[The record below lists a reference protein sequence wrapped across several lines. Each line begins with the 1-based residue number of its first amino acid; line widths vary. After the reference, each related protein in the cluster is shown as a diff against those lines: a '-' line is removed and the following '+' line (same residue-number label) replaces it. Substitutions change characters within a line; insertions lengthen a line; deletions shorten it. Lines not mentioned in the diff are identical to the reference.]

1 VYDLT
6 VADTSTFIARG
17 FVNHNCDYSQAEL
30 RILAELSED
39 PGFVSAFVSGGDLH
53 AITASQ
59 MFNVPLDQVTKT
71 QRSAAK
77 SINFGLAYGRGA
89 GSLAL
94 QLGVSPDEARALIET
109 YFKAYRGVQKWLD
122 TAARQG
128 VTKGYTTTLLGRK
141 RYYDVPPSTDPDYR
155 SKIASIERQAKNSP
169 IQGGNA
175 DMTKIALV
183 YLREALQGLD
193 ARVVNTV
200 HDEIVVEAAE
210 AIAEE
215 VKHIVEFQMIRAGQE
230 ILRHVPVVADA
241 AIGDYWKK

>member
-1 VYDLT
+1 
-6 VADTSTFIARG
+6 
-17 FVNHNCDYSQAEL
+17 
-30 RILAELSED
+30 
-39 PGFVSAFVSGGDLH
+39 
-53 AITASQ
+53 
-59 MFNVPLDQVTKT
+59 VPLEQVTKQ

-94 QLGVSPDEARALIET
+94 QLGVSPDEARALIEA

-128 VTKGYTTTLLGRK
+128 VTRGYTTTLLGRK
-141 RYYDVPPSTDPDYR
+141 RYYDVPAQTDPDYR

-215 VKHIVEFQMIRAGQE
+215 VKHIVETQMIRAGEQ

>member
-1 VYDLT
+1 MRLSIFQRLNPNPGLVFPSDTAEPIRSELFSAERLEQHGET
-6 VADTSTFIARG
+6 LAAAQRVTALRSADRRLAKRLVDNS
-17 FVNHNCDYSQAEL
+17 
-30 RILAELSED
+30 RILL
-39 PGFVSAFVSGGDLH
+39 
-53 AITASQ
+53 
-59 MFNVPLDQVTKT
+59 
-71 QRSAAK
+71 
-77 SINFGLAYGRGA
+77 
-89 GSLAL
+89 
-94 QLGVSPDEARALIET
+94 
-109 YFKAYRGVQKWLD
+109 KAYRGVQKWLD

-141 RYYDVPPSTDPDYR
+141 RYYDVPASTDPDYR